1 MNDPPKTWRSPW
13 TGVSIQPTVMWSQDL
28 PGSDSPP
35 IPESAVPNNNKV
47 GNQVLCPHSR
57 YFGSHFD
64 LIFLMYLVSSVFSFK
79 PTLPHQSLYPPY
91 ESTRGGG
98 DSMV

>member
-13 TGVSIQPTVMWSQDL
+13 TGVSIQPTVMWSQDR

-47 GNQVLCPHSR
+47 GNQVLFPHSR

-64 LIFLMYLVSSVFSFK
+64 LIFSFK

-91 ESTRGGG
+91 ESTWGGGWG